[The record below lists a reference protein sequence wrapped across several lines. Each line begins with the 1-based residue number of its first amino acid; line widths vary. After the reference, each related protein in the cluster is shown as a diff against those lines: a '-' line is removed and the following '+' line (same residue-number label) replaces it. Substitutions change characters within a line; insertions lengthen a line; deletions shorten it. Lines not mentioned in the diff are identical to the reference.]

1 MRRWGHDLALGT
13 RLVVGGGPTAWLRLA
28 MTAVGVGLGV
38 ALLLLATAAPT
49 ILAGHRARS
58 DARDFAFTDGPA
70 TAHTVLIR
78 QTPGSYRSHRIHGV
92 LVQPD
97 GADPSV
103 PPGLARLPRPGE
115 MVVSPALRQLLAGP
129 DGAELRRR
137 YPAARVVGTIGDAGL
152 AGPREYAFYLGTDR
166 LTGEGHRIT
175 RFGTDQ
181 PRQPLDPT
189 LLLLTVV
196 GVTVLLVPVAVF
208 VATAVRFGSAARDR
222 QQAALRLVGADR
234 AMTRRI
240 AAAEALLGAL
250 AGLVVGAVL
259 FFAGRQLVELV
270 EFDGI
275 SVFGSDVRPQPVL
288 AALVAVALPVAAV
301 AVTLVALRRVVAE
314 PLGVVRQE
322 AGRRRRLWWRL
333 AVTALGLA
341 VLVLAGVGRD
351 GAGGLKLQA
360 TVAGVLLLLAGAAV
374 LLPWLVEF
382 VVRRLPGAG
391 VSGQLAVRRLQLDGG
406 TAARAVTGITVA
418 VAGAIALQ
426 TVFAGVS
433 HGYVH
438 RTGPAASRRPV
449 VIENTVPMTAGQR
462 ARFAARLRHTDGVR
476 RVEAYGSDTVAA
488 VDDPDLFFSVVVAD
502 CATLRTFAAL
512 GDCADGDAFG
522 VHDPDARAPRP
533 GEAVRTTDSPHGAR
547 LRLPAR
553 LRTVAARSDPSGI
566 THAGLLLTPAA
577 ARLLPVLGGRLPTS
591 GFVATDPAV
600 PDAYDHVVTTTMRVD
615 PTASVFSL
623 QGTQVDARFDT
634 VRRGLLL
641 GAIAVLLVIGASL
654 LTTVLEQLRSRRRPL
669 AVLSAFGARRRTL
682 TGSVLWQTAIPM
694 FLGLLLAVAAGLVL
708 GAALLRLARETVWFD
723 AAGILGLTGA
733 AAAVVA
739 LVTLLNIPVLWR
751 MMRPEAMRTE

>member
-1 MRRWGHDLALGT
+1 MRRWIRDLALGT

-49 ILAGHRARS
+49 ILSGHRARS
-58 DARDFAFTDGPA
+58 DARDFAYTDGPA
-70 TAHTVLIR
+70 SAHTVLIR
-78 QTPGSYRSHRIHGV
+78 QTPGSYRHHPVHGV
-92 LVQPD
+92 LVQPE

-103 PPGLARLPRPGE
+103 PPGLSRLPGPGE
-115 MVVSPALRQLLAGP
+115 MVASPALRRLLAGP
-129 DGAELRRR
+129 DGAELRSR
-137 YPAARVVGTIGDAGL
+137 YPARVVGTIGDAGL
-152 AGPREYAFYLGTDR
+152 AGPREYAFYLGSDR
-166 LTGEGHRIT
+166 LTGRGQRIA
-175 RFGTDQ
+175 RFGTEQ
-181 PRQPLDPT
+181 PRQPLDPV

-196 GVTVLLVPVAVF
+196 GITVLLVPVAVF

-250 AGLVVGAVL
+250 GGLVVGAVL
-259 FFAGRQLVELV
+259 FLAGRQLVELV

-275 SVFGSDVRPQPVL
+275 SVFGSDLHPQPVL
-288 AALVAVALPVAAV
+288 AALVAVALPAAAV
-301 AVTLVALRRVVAE
+301 AITVVALRRVVAE
-314 PLGVVRQE
+314 PLGVVRQGV
-322 AGRRRRLWWRL
+322 GRRRRLWWRL
-333 AVTALGLA
+333 AVTGLGLA
-341 VLVLAGVGRD
+341 GLVLAGLGRD
-351 GAGGLKLQA
+351 GGGGVSLPA
-360 TVAGVLLLLAGAAV
+360 VAAGVLLLLAGAAV

-382 VVRRLPGAG
+382 AVRRLPGGG
-391 VSGQLAVRRLQLDGG
+391 VPGQLAVRRLQLDGG

-426 TVFAGVS
+426 TLLAGVS

-438 RTGPAASRRPV
+438 QTGQDASQRQV
-449 VIENTVPMTAGQR
+449 LIEDTVPMTAGQR

-488 VDDPDLFFSVVVAD
+488 TDDPELFWSVMVAD

-522 VHDPDARAPRP
+522 VDGTDARAPRP

-547 LRLPAR
+547 LRLPAG
-553 LRTVAARSDPSGI
+553 LRSVPARPDPTGM

-577 ARLLPVLGGRLPTS
+577 ADRLPVLGGRLSTS
-591 GFVATDPAV
+591 GFVGTDPAE
-600 PDAYDHVVTTTMRVD
+600 PDAYDHVVTTTVRVD

-623 QGTQVDARFDT
+623 QGTQVDARFGT

-654 LTTVLEQLRSRRRPL
+654 LTTVLEQLRARRGPL
-669 AVLSAFGARRRTL
+669 AVLSAFGARRSTL
-682 TGSVLWQTAIPM
+682 TVSVLWQTAIPM
-694 FLGLLLAVAAGLVL
+694 FLGLLLAVATGLVL
-708 GAALLRLARETVWFD
+708 GAALLHLSHATIWFD
-723 AAGILGLTGA
+723 AAGILGMTGA

-739 LVTLLNIPVLWR
+739 LVTLLSTPVLWR